1 MCNERS
7 RKHLLARAMG
17 VVITILL
24 IQVAQAQDAADT
36 PARWWGGFG
45 LGYGYLRAEPGPAP
59 SGAGGVWLEAQLGV
73 PIGDHWLTGFEL
85 GGLGIE
91 ISNSNYDSGNTYS
104 SVYGQGITHE
114 LVIVQ
119 YAPQLHR
126 GWFAGAGAG
135 GLLYDNRA
143 LERRTLN
150 QRSGNG
156 ITGLCRVGYEWT
168 AGRRLHLD
176 VDLSYEHGDIRLNAP
191 LSGTFG
197 VSMLAVDLHVAY
209 H

>member
-7 RKHLLARAMG
+7 RKHLWARAMG
-17 VVITILL
+17 AIITILL
-24 IQVAQAQDAADT
+24 IQVAQAQVAADP
-36 PARWWGGFG
+36 PARGWGGFG
-45 LGYGYLRAEPGPAP
+45 LGYGYLRAGPGPAP

-73 PIGDHWLTGFEL
+73 RIGDHWLTGFEL

-126 GWFAGAGAG
+126 GWFAGVGAG
-135 GLLYDNRA
+135 CMS
-143 LERRTLN
+143 T
-150 QRSGNG
+150 S
-156 ITGLCRVGYEWT
+156 T
-168 AGRRLHLD
+168 
-176 VDLSYEHGDIRLNAP
+176 
-191 LSGTFG
+191 
-197 VSMLAVDLHVAY
+197 
-209 H
+209 